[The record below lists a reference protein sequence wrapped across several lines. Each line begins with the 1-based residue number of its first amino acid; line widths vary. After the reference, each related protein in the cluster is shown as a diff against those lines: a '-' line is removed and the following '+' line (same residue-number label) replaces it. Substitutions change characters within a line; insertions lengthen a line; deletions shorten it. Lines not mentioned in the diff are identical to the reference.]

1 MSLLVKRPGLFPNMP
16 TFFSDFFDDDDRWLT
31 FNGDGWT
38 SKIPAANIQEKDAE
52 YVIELAAPGMEK
64 KDFHVDVENGN
75 LCISSE
81 KKSETKEEDNGYTR
95 KEFGYS
101 SFSRSFALPD
111 NVNEDKIKASYKD
124 GILSLALPKKE
135 GAESIPKKEI
145 KIS

>member
-1 MSLLVKRPGLFPNMP
+1 MSLLVRSPKLFSSMP
-16 TFFSDFFDDDDRWLT
+16 TLFSDFFDDDNRLLNFDTNEWKS
-31 FNGDGWT
+31 NV
-38 SKIPAANIQEKDAE
+38 PAANIKEEDSE

-64 KDFHVDVENGN
+64 KDFHVEVENNN

-81 KKSETKEEDNGYTR
+81 KKSENEEKEEGYSR
-95 KEFGYS
+95 KEFNYS
-101 SFSRSFALPD
+101 SFFRSFALPE

-135 GAESIPKKEI
+135 GNKSIPKKEI